1 MLSQEWHIP
10 GDLNINLYQN
20 GLILGLILGEENE
33 NIIKVANKI
42 SSETKKYLEFFKT
55 FGLKQIIK
63 SLTRVTTSTSTL
75 IDQMLINTNEKITQ
89 CGLIDI
95 GLSSHQI
102 IFCTSRWSPA
112 NFIYIF

>member
-42 SSETKKYLEFFKT
+42 SSETK
-55 FGLKQIIK
+55 I
-63 SLTRVTTSTSTL
+63 SR
-75 IDQMLINTNEKITQ
+75 
-89 CGLIDI
+89 
-95 GLSSHQI
+95 
-102 IFCTSRWSPA
+102 IF
-112 NFIYIF
+112 